1 MLQTDFLEECKD
13 SNNSSSGML
22 PRRQSNLLTT
32 FSYSK
37 SSDKFESSLCLKPS
51 QNHRFPICWD
61 IHDFGFLYYDKRK
74 LKCKKKKKRKR
85 YPLVLIFI
93 LTQITLIIPITQD
106 S

>member
-1 MLQTDFLEECKD
+1 MLQRDFLEECKD
-13 SNNSSSGML
+13 SNNSSSGIL
-22 PRRQSNLLTT
+22 PRRRSNLLTT

-74 LKCKKKKKRKR
+74 LKCKNKRKR
-85 YPLVLIFI
+85 YPLVLRFI